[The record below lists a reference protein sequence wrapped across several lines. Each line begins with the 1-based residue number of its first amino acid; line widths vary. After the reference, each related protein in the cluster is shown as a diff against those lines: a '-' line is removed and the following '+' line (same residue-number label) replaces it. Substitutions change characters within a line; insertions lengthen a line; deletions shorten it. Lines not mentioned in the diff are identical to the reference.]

1 MAGKKEQET
10 GNLFATV
17 FKGKTYTCYDKE
29 ALSWHDWPNTSEI
42 QTDLTDKRVTV
53 MQIDERSGIAFVE
66 LATDRT
72 KNFDVKLNTL
82 KK

>member
-29 ALSWHDWPNTSEI
+29 AYSWETFSNK
-42 QTDLTDKRVTV
+42 DLTGQRVTV
-53 MQIDERSGIAFVE
+53 LQLDESNGYAYVE
-66 LATDRT
+66 LANDRT
-72 KNFDVKLNTL
+72 KNFDVKLNSL
-82 KK
+82 KKC